1 MGCVLWFAHH
11 FVSLTYSHPPQA
23 NVTIGSLELRNKH
36 LSERQE
42 QMARSFS
49 NGHSLLVFSYGHIF
63 ASLQLWTYLC

>member
-49 NGHSLLVFSYGHIF
+49 SPQLWAFF